1 MEVYTTE
8 EQQVEAIKKFWKDN
22 GTAIILG
29 AVIGLGGLWGW
40 RYYNE
45 QRIVGMDE
53 ASAQYQQVM
62 QALENDEQGFSQA
75 LEYVN
80 THSDDNYALLT
91 AMQLASQAVTR
102 DDFSEAA
109 KQLKFAAD
117 KAKVPAIAAIANLR
131 LARVHV
137 QLADYPQALAAL
149 DAIGSDNF
157 QSQVQELRGD
167 VFVKQGNL
175 DKARAAYSAALENSA
190 GNNLIKMKLD
200 NLPAVASV

>member
-1 MEVYTTE
+1 MEIYTTE

-45 QRIVGMDE
+45 QRIAGMDQ
-53 ASAQYQQVM
+53 ASGQYQQVM
-62 QALENDEQGFSQA
+62 QGLESDDQGFSKA
-75 LEYVN
+75 LDYVN
-80 THSDDNYALLT
+80 THSDNNYALLT
-91 AMQLASQAVTR
+91 AMQLANKAVTR
-102 DDFSEAA
+102 DDLSEAA
-109 KQLKFAAD
+109 KQLKFAAE
-117 KAKVPAIAAIANLR
+117 KSSVPAITAIANLR

-137 QLADYPQALAAL
+137 QLEQYPEALAVL
-149 DAIGSDNF
+149 DAIGADNY
-157 QSQVQELRGD
+157 QGQVQELRGD

-175 DKARAAYSAALENSA
+175 DKARAAYSAAMEIHS